1 MKIEYSDR
9 FSKDID
15 KITEKSL
22 MRSIDET
29 ITKIKLAKG
38 IHELSNIKKMKGHES
53 AYRIRIGDYR
63 IGIFVKEDTV
73 IFVRVLHRKDIYRVF
88 P

>member
-1 MKIEYSDR
+1 MKVEYTDR

-15 KITEKSL
+15 KITEKTL
-22 MRSIDET
+22 MNSIDDT
-29 ITKIKLAKG
+29 ITKVKLAKS
-38 IHELSNIKKMKGHES
+38 IHDLSNIKKIKGHSS

-63 IGIFVKEDTV
+63 IGIFVKEDII
-73 IFVRVLHRKDIYRVF
+73 IFVRVLHRKDIYKSF

>member
-1 MKIEYSDR
+1 MKVEYTDR

-15 KITEKSL
+15 KISDKAL
-22 MRSIDET
+22 MKSIDET
-29 ITKIKLAKG
+29 LAKVKHAKNIHDLSNVKKIK
-38 IHELSNIKKMKGHES
+38 GHAT

-63 IGIFVKEDTV
+63 IGIYIIDNIV
-73 IFVRVLHRKDIYRVF
+73 IFVRVLHRKDIYKSF